1 MTRRE
6 LAAEVAARKNVY
18 IKDIEEVFN
27 LTEDVALEKMSRGE
41 EIHLQ
46 GFVSMTPAVRKAK
59 EGKLPNGE
67 PYVVDE
73 AVKIKVKVSPAF
85 VAKVNELN
93 AAE

>member
-18 IKDIEEVFN
+18 IKDVEEIFN
-27 LTEDVALEKMSRGE
+27 LTEDVVLEKMSTGE

-46 GFVSMTPAVRKAK
+46 GFVSMAPAVRKAK

-73 AVKIKVKVSPAF
+73 AVKLKVKVSPAF
-85 VAKVNELN
+85 VEKVNALN